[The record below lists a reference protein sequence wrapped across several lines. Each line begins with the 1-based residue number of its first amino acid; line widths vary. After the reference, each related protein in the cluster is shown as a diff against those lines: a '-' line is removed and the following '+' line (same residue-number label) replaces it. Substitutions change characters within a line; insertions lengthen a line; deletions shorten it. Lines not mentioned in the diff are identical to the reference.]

1 MSSVQVDVG
10 DDKIDIVDDLRAF
23 SPLQSRPWR
32 VLIVDDDSDVHESTR
47 FALKNV
53 TILGRPLELIHAYS
67 AAEAMASMT
76 CRPDIAVALVDVV
89 METPDAGLQLVRQ
102 IREAGFHAIRVVLR
116 TGQPGYA
123 PEQSVISL
131 FEIDDYQ
138 TKSGLTRSRLLTV
151 LTTGIRA
158 YDQIQT
164 ITRDRAGLEAIV
176 ESSNKLFQCAG
187 LEPFAECVLTQIAVL
202 LDIQPNGVVCLNGGV
217 GTAGHGLRVI
227 AGAGRFERY
236 IGKSFVDFA
245 DPVALNFLHEARERQ
260 APLLRDGFMAL
271 NFESD
276 AGCDLSVFMETP
288 GDIAATDVTLIKL
301 FSANVAIGFENLS
314 LLGELDRLAY
324 IDPVLD
330 VPNMNAFE
338 VALGAKLASEEGGRM
353 ALLSLDHFSSIFAD
367 YGTKVSHRL
376 LAAVY
381 ADLNGAG
388 GQDLMV
394 ARVGDATFALLGDRD
409 AVDEARLMKIF
420 DKPFVVDGIDIPTK
434 ATTTIIDLAG
444 VGADPNT
451 ILRTASAALRHLKR
465 VGRGRCAVYDSKMRT
480 DLERRGKLQ
489 DALKVAV
496 ERGEG
501 FAVHLQPK
509 VNLESGEVTGA
520 EALLRW
526 QHEET
531 AVSPAEFIPIAES
544 CGLTQSLTDFVV
556 HSVGEWQARS
566 EQAKALPISINL
578 SMADLNNPDFSK
590 RLLHQVESAGLS
602 PGEIEFEITEGI
614 AMGETD
620 WAVRQ
625 VQMLKDAGFGIA
637 LDDFGTGYSSLGHF
651 DQLPI
656 DTLKIDRRFITQLD
670 LQTAPSSLAAVFLS
684 MTHALQVDC
693 VAEGI
698 ETEEQ
703 LKALKSLG
711 CNSGQGY
718 LFGRPVPMDEFDSL
732 FLPQAAE

>member
-1 MSSVQVDVG
+1 MSSVQVDI
-10 DDKIDIVDDLRAF
+10 DDDMIEVVDNVREF
-23 SPLQSRPWR
+23 SPRQSFPWR

-47 FALKNV
+47 FALKDV
-53 TILGRPLELIHAYS
+53 IILGRPLELIHAYS
-67 AAEAMASMT
+67 VTEAMTRMT
-76 CRPDIAVALVDVV
+76 SQPDIAVALVDVV
-89 METPDAGLQLVRQ
+89 METPDAGLQLVRK
-102 IREAGFHAIRVVLR
+102 IREAGFHAIRIVLR
-116 TGQPGYA
+116 TGQPGHA

-138 TKSGLTRSRLLTV
+138 TKSGLTRSHLLTV

-164 ITRDRAGLEAIV
+164 ITRNQAGLESIV
-176 ESSNKLFQCAG
+176 ESSSRLFQCAS
-187 LEPFAECVLTQIAVL
+187 LEAFAESVLTQIAVL
-202 LDIQPNGVVCLNGGV
+202 LDIQPNGVVCLNGRV
-217 GTAGHGLRVI
+217 SAADYRLQVI

-236 IGKSFVDFA
+236 VGKSFVDFA
-245 DPVALNFLHEARERQ
+245 DPVTLNFVQEARALG
-260 APLLRDGFMAL
+260 APLLDDGFMAL
-271 NFESD
+271 NVESD
-276 AGCDLSVFMETP
+276 AGCDLSVFVETP
-288 GDIAATDVTLIKL
+288 GKVAATERTLVKL

-338 VALGAKLASEEGGRM
+338 VALGARLAAGAGGRM
-353 ALLSLDHFSSIFAD
+353 ALLTLDHFSAIFAD

-376 LAAVY
+376 LATVY
-381 ADLNGAG
+381 AELNSGSNQNFMA
-388 GQDLMV
+388 
-394 ARVGDATFALLGDRD
+394 ARVGDATFALLGDLE
-409 AVDEARLMKIF
+409 AVDETQLMTIF
-420 DKPFVVDGIDIPTK
+420 DKPFMVDGSEILAK
-434 ATTTIIDLAG
+434 ATTAIVDLAG
-444 VGADPNT
+444 VEADSNA
-451 ILRTASAALRHLKR
+451 ILRTASAALLHLKR
-465 VGRGRCAVYDSKMRT
+465 AGRGRCAVYDSKIRS

-496 ERGEG
+496 ARDEG

-526 QHEET
+526 QHED
-531 AVSPAEFIPIAES
+531 AAISPAEFIPIAES
-544 CGLTQSLTDFVV
+544 SGLTQSLTDFVI
-556 HSVGEWQARS
+556 HSVGAWQARS
-566 EQAKALPISINL
+566 EQAKALPVSINL

-590 RLLHQVESAGLS
+590 RLLRQIESAGLS
-602 PGEIEFEITEGI
+602 PGDIEFEITEGI
-614 AMGETD
+614 AMGEAD
-620 WAVRQ
+620 WAILQ

-651 DQLPI
+651 DRLPI
-656 DTLKIDRRFITQLD
+656 DTLKIDRRFITPLD
-670 LQTAPSSLAAVFLS
+670 LQTAPASLAAIFLS

-698 ETEEQ
+698 ETVEQ
-703 LKALKSLG
+703 LNALKSLG

-718 LFGRPVPMDEFDSL
+718 LFGRPVPMDEFESR